1 MTKQPSAWIPAT
13 TSFVSGGAAL
23 AVVGAV
29 AGALIWVVLPWAT
42 PIALV
47 LPFVLGLLH
56 SQRAAFFLA
65 GGYYAGAMSFLPALA
80 LNPSSSAGSI
90 VGVLAIW
97 VFGSLM
103 AGALWSR
110 GLDPKGRPLHT
121 GARMLLI
128 WFVALFT
135 PLGLFGHAHP
145 LWGWAF
151 SGDGFMGVA
160 SVVVAPLLTCFLVLT
175 MLHQRHDG
183 SRPWSWNS
191 GRVLSIVLCAV
202 LIGKGMGDHTRVSS
216 QAGQAVGLQSK
227 WGPLQVEQAPSL
239 EGRLERVKKA
249 LREFSKVQGAQP
261 LVGVLLTGQGA
272 FGILPAQP
280 LLAPEDR
287 RGITVGL
294 GGTVASPDA
303 PLPAVMLL
311 SEGGAPRVLCSDS
324 LPSVLY
330 AWVRPGDPCMGGSR
344 VLTVPLGNGA
354 SQSLRVLMGD
364 EALFAGLQML
374 EHLAR
379 PRQSLALVT
388 AVQDRAGVPA
398 HTAQIKHFK
407 AMSLIT
413 KTPHLLATN
422 QLVAID

>member
-1 MTKQPSAWIPAT
+1 MTKQPSALIPAA
-13 TSFVSGGAAL
+13 TSFLSGGAAL
-23 AVVGAV
+23 AVVGAM

-56 SQRAAFFLA
+56 SQRAAFWLA
-65 GGYYAGAMSFLPALA
+65 GGYYAGALSFLPVQALS
-80 LNPSSSAGSI
+80 PSST
-90 VGVLAIW
+90 VGAAVGILAIW

-121 GARMLLI
+121 GARMLAV

-135 PLGLFGHAHP
+135 PLGLFGLAHP

-160 SVVVAPLLTCFLVLT
+160 SLVVAPLLTCFLVLA

-183 SRPWSWNS
+183 TSPWSWHS
-191 GRVLSIVLCAV
+191 GRVLSIALCAV

-227 WGPLQVEQAPSL
+227 WGPLQGGQAPSL
-239 EGRLERVKKA
+239 EDRLERVKKA
-249 LREFSKVQGAQP
+249 LREFSQVQGTQP
-261 LVGVLLTGQGA
+261 LVSVLLTGQGS
-272 FGILPAQP
+272 FGELPSQP

-294 GGTVASPDA
+294 GGTVSS
-303 PLPAVMLL
+303 LPAVMLL
-311 SEGGAPRVLCSDS
+311 PEGGEPRVVCSAS

-330 AWVRPGDPCMGGSR
+330 AWVIPSDACMGDSR
-344 VLTVPLGNGA
+344 VLAFPVGGGA

-364 EALFAGLQML
+364 EALFGGLQVL
-374 EHLAR
+374 EQLAR

-388 AVQDRAGVPA
+388 TVQDRAGVPA
-398 HTAQIKHFK
+398 HTVQIKHFK
-407 AMSLIT
+407 AMSLLT

>member
-1 MTKQPSAWIPAT
+1 MSKQPSALMPAA
-13 TSFVSGGAAL
+13 TSFMSGGAAL
-23 AVVGAV
+23 ALVGAM

-56 SQRAAFFLA
+56 SQRAAFFMA
-65 GGYYAGAMSFLPALA
+65 GGYYAGALSFLPVLA
-80 LNPSSSAGSI
+80 LSPSIAVGAT

-110 GLDPKGRPLHT
+110 GLDPKRRPLHT
-121 GARMLLI
+121 GARMLAV

-135 PLGLFGHAHP
+135 PLGLFGLAHP

-160 SVVVAPLLTCFLVLT
+160 SLVVAPLLTCFLVLA

-183 SRPWSWNS
+183 TSPWSWHS
-191 GRVLSIVLCAV
+191 GRVLSIALCAV

-227 WGPLQVEQAPSL
+227 WGPLQVGQAPSL
-239 EGRLERVKKA
+239 EDRLERVKKA
-249 LREFSKVQGAQP
+249 LREFSPVQGAQP
-261 LVGVLLTGQGA
+261 LVSVLLTGQGA
-272 FGILPAQP
+272 FGVLPPKP

-294 GGTVASPDA
+294 GGTVASLEA
-303 PLPAVMLL
+303 RLPAVMLL
-311 SEGGAPRVLCSDS
+311 PEAGEPRVVCSAS

-330 AWVRPGDPCMGGSR
+330 AWVRSSEACMGGSR
-344 VLTVPLGNGA
+344 VLAVPVGGGA

-364 EALFAGLQML
+364 EALFAGLQVL
-374 EHLAR
+374 EQVAR

-388 AVQDRAGVPA
+388 TVKDRAGVPA
-398 HTAQIKHFK
+398 HTVQIKHFK
-407 AMSLIT
+407 AMALIT

>member
-1 MTKQPSAWIPAT
+1 MTKQPSALIPAAA
-13 TSFVSGGAAL
+13 SFVSSGAAL
-23 AVVGAV
+23 AVVGAI

-47 LPFVLGLLH
+47 LPFVLGLLQ
-56 SQRAAFFLA
+56 SQRAAFWLA
-65 GGYYAGAMSFLPALA
+65 GGYYAGALSFLPVLA
-80 LNPSSSAGSI
+80 LSPTSTVGAA

-97 VFGSLM
+97 FFGSLM

-121 GARMLLI
+121 GARMLAV

-135 PLGLFGHAHP
+135 PLGLFGLAHP

-160 SVVVAPLLTCFLVLT
+160 SLVVAPLLTSFLVLA

-183 SRPWSWNS
+183 TSPWSWHS
-191 GRVLSIVLCAV
+191 GRVLSIALCAV
-202 LIGKGMGDHTRVSS
+202 LIGKGVGDHTRVSS

-227 WGPLQVEQAPSL
+227 WGPLQAGQAPSL
-239 EGRLERVKKA
+239 EDRLERVKKA
-249 LREFSKVQGAQP
+249 LREFSQVQGTQP
-261 LVGVLLTGQGA
+261 LVSVLLTGQGA
-272 FGILPAQP
+272 FGVLPAQP
-280 LLAPEDR
+280 LLKPEDR

-294 GGTVASPDA
+294 GGTVESPDA

-311 SEGGAPRVLCSDS
+311 PEGGEPRVVCSAS

-330 AWVRPGDPCMGGSR
+330 AGFRPGNACLGDSR
-344 VLTVPLGNGA
+344 VLAAPLGGGA

-364 EALFAGLQML
+364 EALFGGLQVL
-374 EHLAR
+374 EQLAR
-379 PRQSLALVT
+379 PQQSLALVT
-388 AVQDRAGVPA
+388 TVKDRAGAPA
-398 HTAQIKHFK
+398 HTVQIKHFK

>member
-1 MTKQPSAWIPAT
+1 MTKQPSTLIPTVT
-13 TSFVSGGAAL
+13 TFLSGGATL
-23 AVVGAV
+23 AVLGAI

-42 PIALV
+42 PVALV

-56 SQRAAFFLA
+56 SQRAVFCLA
-65 GGYYAGAMSFLPALA
+65 GGYYAGALSFLPALVLSPYSTVGA
-80 LNPSSSAGSI
+80 SA
-90 VGVLAIW
+90 GVLAIW
-97 VFGSLM
+97 LFGSLM

-110 GLDPKGRPLHT
+110 GLDPKRRPLQT
-121 GARMLLI
+121 GARMLVV

-135 PLGLFGHAHP
+135 PLGLFGMAHP
-145 LWGWAF
+145 LWSWAF

-160 SVVVAPLLTCFLVLT
+160 SLVVAPLLTCFLVLA

-183 SRPWSWNS
+183 TSPWSWHS
-191 GRVLSIVLCAV
+191 GRVLSIALCAV
-202 LIGKGMGDHTRVSS
+202 VIGKGMGDHTRVSS

-227 WGPLQVEQAPSL
+227 WGPLQVGRAPTL
-239 EGRLERVKKA
+239 EDRLERVKKA
-249 LREFSKVQGAQP
+249 LGEFSPGQGAQP
-261 LVGVLLTGQGA
+261 LVSVLLTGQGA
-272 FGILPAQP
+272 FGVLPPQP

-294 GGTVASPDA
+294 GGAVESSDA
-303 PLPAVMLL
+303 LLPAVMLL
-311 SEGGAPRVLCSDS
+311 REGGEPRVVCSAS

-330 AWVRPGDPCMGGSR
+330 AWVNARAACMGVPR
-344 VLTVPLGNGA
+344 DLAVPLGAGA

-364 EALFAGLQML
+364 EALFGGLQVL
-374 EHLAR
+374 AQLAR

-388 AVQDRAGVPA
+388 AVQDRAGAPA
-398 HTAQIKHFK
+398 HTVQIKHFK
-407 AMSLIT
+407 AMALII

>member
-1 MTKQPSAWIPAT
+1 MTKQPSALIPAAS
-13 TSFVSGGAAL
+13 SFMSGGAAI

-42 PIALV
+42 PVALV

-56 SQRAAFFLA
+56 SQRAVFCLA
-65 GGYYAGAMSFLPALA
+65 GGYYAGALSFLPVLA
-80 LNPSSSAGSI
+80 LSPSSTVGASL
-90 VGVLAIW
+90 GVLAIW
-97 VFGSLM
+97 VFGSFM
-103 AGALWSR
+103 AGAVWSR
-110 GLDPKGRPLHT
+110 GLDPKLRPLHT
-121 GARMLLI
+121 GARMLVV

-135 PLGLFGHAHP
+135 PLGLFGLAHP
-145 LWGWAF
+145 MWGWAF

-160 SVVVAPLLTCFLVLT
+160 SLVAAPLLTCFLVLA

-183 SRPWSWNS
+183 TRPWSWHS
-191 GRVLSIVLCAV
+191 GRVLSIALCAV
-202 LIGKGMGDHTRVSS
+202 LIGKGVGDHTRVSS

-227 WGPLQVEQAPSL
+227 WGPLQVARAPVL
-239 EGRLERVKKA
+239 EERLQRVKKA
-249 LREFSKVQGAQP
+249 LREFSQVQGAQP
-261 LVGVLLTGQGA
+261 LVSVLLTGQGA
-272 FGILPAQP
+272 FGVLPSQP

-294 GGTVASPDA
+294 GGTVASSGD
-303 PLPAVMLL
+303 PLSAVMLL
-311 SEGGAPRVLCSDS
+311 PEGGEPRVMCSAS
-324 LPSVLY
+324 LPAVLY
-330 AWVRPGDPCMGGSR
+330 AWGTNSESCLSGSR
-344 VLTVPLGNGA
+344 VLAVPVGGGA

-364 EALFAGLQML
+364 EALFAGLQVL
-374 EHLAR
+374 EQLLR

-388 AVQDRAGVPA
+388 AVPDRASVPA
-398 HTAQIKHFK
+398 HMAQIKHFK

>member
-1 MTKQPSAWIPAT
+1 MTKQPSALIPAAA
-13 TSFVSGGAAL
+13 SFVSSGAAL
-23 AVVGAV
+23 AVVGAI

-47 LPFVLGLLH
+47 LPFVLGLLQ
-56 SQRAAFFLA
+56 SQRAAFWLA
-65 GGYYAGAMSFLPALA
+65 GGYYAGALSFLTVLA
-80 LNPSSSAGSI
+80 LSPSSTVGAA

-97 VFGSLM
+97 LFGSLM

-121 GARMLLI
+121 GARMLAV

-135 PLGLFGHAHP
+135 PLGLFGLAHP

-160 SVVVAPLLTCFLVLT
+160 SLVVAPLLTSFLVLA

-183 SRPWSWNS
+183 TSLWSWHS
-191 GRVLSIVLCAV
+191 GRVLSIALCAV
-202 LIGKGMGDHTRVSS
+202 LIGKGVGDHTRVSS

-227 WGPLQVEQAPSL
+227 WGPLQPGQAPSL
-239 EGRLERVKKA
+239 EDRLERVKKA
-249 LREFSKVQGAQP
+249 LREFSQVQGTQP
-261 LVGVLLTGQGA
+261 LVSVLLTGQGA
-272 FGILPAQP
+272 FGVLPAQP
-280 LLAPEDR
+280 LLKPEDR

-294 GGTVASPDA
+294 GGTVSS
-303 PLPAVMLL
+303 LPAVMLL
-311 SEGGAPRVLCSDS
+311 PEGGEPRVVCSAS
-324 LPSVLY
+324 LPSVVY
-330 AWVRPGDPCMGGSR
+330 AWVMPSDACMGDLR
-344 VLTVPLGNGA
+344 VLAVPIGGGA

-364 EALFAGLQML
+364 EALFAGLQVL
-374 EHLAR
+374 EQLAR

-388 AVQDRAGVPA
+388 TVKDRAGVPA
-398 HTAQIKHFK
+398 HTVQIKHFK
-407 AMSLIT
+407 AMSLLT